1 MVVVRRNEPSAT
13 PGADGRPRDDRV
25 GQAGALDEVGRAVWP
40 ISKVGW
46 LGDEGLDPQR
56 LDRLLVPDDPAGS
69 DYGPPAGGGVTAA
82 RRHYVPIIEGK
93 ARES

>member
-1 MVVVRRNEPSAT
+1 
-13 PGADGRPRDDRV
+13 
-25 GQAGALDEVGRAVWP
+25 
-40 ISKVGW
+40 
-46 LGDEGLDPQR
+46 